1 MTNYPSATQD
11 KYIIRM
17 PDGLRDRIREKA
29 EANRRSMNAEI
40 VALLEEHYPP
50 KTPETVQ
57 EPGARILLWLA
68 KRIRRQELKP
78 GSTRDRRA
86 QMYESIAAEII
97 TRADAIDRSAKERGR
112 D

>member
-1 MTNYPSATQD
+1 MAEYPSSTQD

-29 EANRRSMNAEI
+29 DANRRSMNAEI

-50 KTPETVQ
+50 KTPEAVQ
-57 EPGARILLWLA
+57 EPAAQILLWLA
-68 KRIRRQELKP
+68 RRIRRQNPKP

-86 QMYESIAAEII
+86 QLYETVASDIV
-97 TRADAIDRSAKERGR
+97 TRANAIDRRAKER
-112 D
+112 